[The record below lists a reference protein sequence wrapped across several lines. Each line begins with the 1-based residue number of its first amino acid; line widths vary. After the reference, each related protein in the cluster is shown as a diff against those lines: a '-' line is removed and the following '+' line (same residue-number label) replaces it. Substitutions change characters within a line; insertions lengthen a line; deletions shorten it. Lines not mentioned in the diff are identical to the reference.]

1 MVLVARSP
9 DLGAIRLLCAPRSAY
24 ELCSD
29 KSKLLELAES
39 VGVATPGTQQVYSV
53 DELRRA
59 LAGRAYPVVLKP
71 ARSKLWLAGRVVSTA
86 VTIARTFDQ
95 AIVYARQQCWLGHA
109 PCIIQDYVEGY
120 GAGVFALYA
129 NGHPRAWFAHRR
141 LREKPPSG
149 GVSVLSESVAVETSL
164 RSAAQRILDA
174 AEWSGA
180 AMVEFRVAAD
190 GTPYLMEINARL
202 WGSLQ
207 LSIDAGVDFPWLL
220 YRSSIAADLP
230 EIADYRTGIRL
241 RWFLGD
247 LDNLLMQ
254 LRDGT
259 LAGRGRLRAVTAFTT
274 SCFDVRSRQEVF
286 RLSDP
291 RPAVHEMR
299 EWFRALR

>member
-1 MVLVARSP
+1 
-9 DLGAIRLLCAPRSAY
+9 
-24 ELCSD
+24 
-29 KSKLLELAES
+29 
-39 VGVATPGTQQVYSV
+39 
-53 DELRRA
+53 
-59 LAGRAYPVVLKP
+59 
-71 ARSKLWLAGRVVSTA
+71 
-86 VTIARTFDQ
+86 
-95 AIVYARQQCWLGHA
+95 
-109 PCIIQDYVEGY
+109 
-120 GAGVFALYA
+120 
-129 NGHPRAWFAHRR
+129 
-141 LREKPPSG
+141 
-149 GVSVLSESVAVETSL
+149 VETSL

-180 AMVEFRVAAD
+180 AMVEFRIAAD
-190 GTPYLMEINARL
+190 GTPYLMEVNARL

-220 YRSSIAADLP
+220 YCNSIAADLP

-247 LDNLLMQ
+247 VDNLLMQ

-259 LAGRGRLRAVTAFTT
+259 LAGGERLRAVTAFIT